1 MDGATLREGGLMK
14 VALKEVAPVEAPSNE
29 VTDKAGRKL
38 VLREIEILDEA
49 RIVRMCGD
57 ASSNQGYMMGY
68 VMPAVAV
75 ASIDGDPCPIPM
87 TERELEFTIKRVGR
101 DGMTAVMDHIVKR
114 AQEGQNDQ
122 AVKN

>member
-1 MDGATLREGGLMK
+1 MQVE
-14 VALKEVAPVEAPSNE
+14 LKSVEVKEPASNE
-29 VTDKAGRKL
+29 VTDKSGRKL

-87 TERELEFTIKRVGR
+87 TVRELEFTIKRVGR
-101 DGMTAVMDHIVKR
+101 EGMSAVMDHLVKR
-114 AQEGQNDQ
+114 VEEGQKDQ